1 MKYGNFDL
9 RRGDHDGVSQQNT
22 PPRWGGVDNPA
33 IQQETAETGAVGTS
47 SSTVSLTIPEH
58 VRHLQEDLRTLGF
71 AIVGSPDGSF
81 GKSSEWAI
89 REFQIYARISHVARV
104 KEDRIGQL
112 LLTSSG
118 SSKLVNNSEVYYDS
132 SAHIIVQAGQAPNAP
147 ESTDE
152 PKSYYVESLEQ
163 TANGHLYTGP
173 VSGVV
178 DSGTRVAIE
187 FWLENHYRCPVV
199 IEAWSVNQSG
209 ARTTLSD
216 GGSNLWKY
224 DSFTS
229 SAPRIFARDFSQ
241 YYTYPTI
248 RPASQY
254 HAIGYYD
261 TQGGPNATKRH
272 SWSPEAEMTVENM
285 LGSPANP
292 EQLETPPLST
302 YRTIRVVA
310 EAECYGRFD
319 VINAWDNSLVSAGPC
334 HWTMGASNGNEY
346 DKAEFPAFIAYF
358 AGRSKAGFNKVFG
371 NFGLH
376 PEYKW
381 NDDGL
386 YSSSTRT
393 YTSWLKLTN
402 ETHLPS
408 QPTHAETEFSPL
420 LKAKAEAAY
429 LKNWHW
435 IYRISMA
442 GRTIPEYRQAMWG
455 MTKQRI
461 QDIRSKSA
469 SFQVGAN
476 KINSTLGEVFTS
488 EKAVAILLRW
498 HVYRPSHVVHPTYE
512 RITAVI
518 QGAINDNP
526 LVNWQLQVENWV
538 DAHEAA
544 LTERLLTAASAIN
557 NTVSTSI
564 LFGAGLPQGSVRTSR
579 GTFLMDA

>member
-9 RRGDHDGVSQQNT
+9 CRGDHDGNAQQST
-22 PPRWGGVDNPA
+22 PPRWGGVDNPS
-33 IQQETAETGAVGTS
+33 IQQGTAETGASGTS

-71 AIVGSPDGSF
+71 AIIGTPDGGF
-81 GKSSEWAI
+81 GKSSEWAV
-89 REFQIYARISHVARV
+89 REFQIYARMTHAARV
-104 KEDRIGQL
+104 KENRIGQL
-112 LLTSSG
+112 LLTSTG
-118 SSKLVNNSEVYYDS
+118 SPKLVNNREVYYDS
-132 SAHIIVQAGQAPNAP
+132 SAHIVAQAGQAPNALG
-147 ESTDE
+147 STDE
-152 PKSYYVESLEQ
+152 PKSYYVDSLEQ
-163 TANGHLYTGP
+163 IANGHLYTGP

-178 DSGTRVAIE
+178 NSGTRAAIE

-199 IEAWSVNQSG
+199 IEAWSVNQAG
-209 ARTTLSD
+209 ARTTLPD
-216 GGSNLWKY
+216 GGSNLWKH

-229 SAPRIFARDFSQ
+229 SAPRIFARDFTQ
-241 YYTYPTI
+241 YYTYPAT
-248 RPASQY
+248 RTASKY

-261 TQGGPNATKRH
+261 TQGGPNSTKRH

-285 LGSPANP
+285 LGIPANP
-292 EQLETPPLST
+292 EQLNTAPIST
-302 YRTIRVVA
+302 YRVIRVVA

-319 VINAWDNSLVSAGPC
+319 VINAWDNSLISAGPC

-358 AGRSKAGFNKVFG
+358 AGRSEASFSKVFG
-371 NFGLH
+371 SFGLY
-376 PEYKW
+376 PEYEW
-381 NDDGL
+381 GNENL

-393 YTSWLKLTN
+393 YTTWIKLTN

-408 QPTHAETEFSPL
+408 QSTHAETEFNPL
-420 LKAKAEAAY
+420 LKEKAEAAY

-455 MTKQRI
+455 MAKQRI
-461 QDIRSKSA
+461 RDIRRKSVR
-469 SFQVGAN
+469 FQVGTST
-476 KINSTLGEVFTS
+476 INSTLGEVFTS

-512 RITAVI
+512 RITAAI

-526 LVNWQLQVENWV
+526 LVNWQLQVANW
-538 DAHEAA
+538 DDTHESA
-544 LTERLLTAASAIN
+544 LTERLLTAASAVN

-564 LFGAGLPQGSVRTSR
+564 LFGTGQPQGSVRTGR
-579 GTFLMDA
+579 GTFLVDV

>member
-9 RRGDHDGVSQQNT
+9 RRGDHDGSSQQNT
-22 PPRWGGVDNPA
+22 PPRWGGVDNPTV
-33 IQQETAETGAVGTS
+33 QQETAETGAVGTS
-47 SSTVSLTIPEH
+47 SSIALTIPEH

-71 AIVGSPDGSF
+71 AIVDTPDGSF
-81 GKSSEWAI
+81 GKSCEWAV
-89 REFQIYARISHVARV
+89 REFQIYARITQAARV
-104 KEDRIGQL
+104 KEDKIGQL
-112 LLTSSG
+112 LLTSTG
-118 SSKLVNNSEVYYDS
+118 ASKLVNNNEVYYDS
-132 SAHIIVQAGQAPNAP
+132 SAHIVAQAGQAPNAAG
-147 ESTDE
+147 SIAD
-152 PKSYYVESLEQ
+152 PKSYYVDSLEQ
-163 TANGHLYTGP
+163 ITNGHLYTGP

-178 DSGTRVAIE
+178 DSGTRAAIE

-199 IEAWSVNQSG
+199 VEAWSVNQIG

-229 SAPRIFARDFSQ
+229 GAPRIFARDFTQ
-241 YYTYPTI
+241 YYTYPAT
-248 RPASQY
+248 RTASQY
-254 HAIGYYD
+254 HAIGYYEA
-261 TQGGPNATKRH
+261 QGGPNATKKH

-285 LGSPANP
+285 LGAPANP
-292 EQLETPPLST
+292 EQLNTAPLST
-302 YRTIRVVA
+302 YRVIRVVA

-319 VINAWDNSLVSAGPC
+319 VINAWDNSLISAGPC

-358 AGRSKAGFNKVFG
+358 AGRSEAGFRKVFG
-371 NFGLH
+371 NFGLY
-376 PEYKW
+376 PEYAW
-381 NDDGL
+381 GDEDI

-402 ETHLPS
+402 ETYLPS

-420 LKAKAEAAY
+420 LKAKTEAAY

-442 GRTIPEYRQAMWG
+442 GRTNSEYRQAMWG
-455 MTKQRI
+455 MAKQRI
-461 QDIRSKSA
+461 RDILRKNV
-469 SFQVGAN
+469 SFQVGTTT
-476 KINSTLGEVFTS
+476 INSTLGEIFTS
-488 EKAVAILLRW
+488 EKAIAILLRW
-498 HVYRPSHVVHPTYE
+498 HVYRPSHVVHPTHE
-512 RITAVI
+512 RITAAI

-526 LVNWQLQVENWV
+526 LVNWQLQVSNWTN
-538 DAHEAA
+538 AHESA
-544 LTERLLTAASAIN
+544 LTERLITAASAVN

-564 LFGAGLPQGSVRTSR
+564 LFGAGQPQGSVRAGR